1 MVPAPDF
8 IRMKRMKERDPWPFC
23 LKLFSMGTSIGTSKS
38 PFFADLHFA
47 DVLKQEEPWA

>member
-23 LKLFSMGTSIGTSKS
+23 LKLF
-38 PFFADLHFA
+38 FADLHFA